1 MFKIPALPPPRPA
14 AQQTRL
20 TAATATDNPQRTDR
34 RQTITPPDLPAMVK
48 MSITSEFRNLR
59 KYYPQRPEAVGEAMR
74 LTRRLVL
81 MKPAQYNSSLD
92 FFCHFEQLVRQQDR
106 TGFPL
111 EDYVK
116 CELLLRGIAI
126 VCGSAKLGSALMEE
140 MKTKFRAKSQRQWLQ
155 PDKHDIPA
163 SQRATLATVLP
174 WHGKK

>member
-1 MFKIPALPPPRPA
+1 
-14 AQQTRL
+14 
-20 TAATATDNPQRTDR
+20 
-34 RQTITPPDLPAMVK
+34 

-126 VCGSAKLGSALMEE
+126 VCGSAETWKRRMEKGLLEYRQLMEE